1 MLRGEPGAV
10 ANPAAN
16 GLRFVFPHQFA
27 ARQAENHGGHMPVRA
42 DSLTP
47 ANSAYVTTSM
57 L

>member
-16 GLRFVFPHQFA
+16 GLRFVFPHRFA
-27 ARQAENHGGHMPVRA
+27 ARQAENHGGHMLVRA

-47 ANSAYVTTSM
+47 ADSAYVTTSM